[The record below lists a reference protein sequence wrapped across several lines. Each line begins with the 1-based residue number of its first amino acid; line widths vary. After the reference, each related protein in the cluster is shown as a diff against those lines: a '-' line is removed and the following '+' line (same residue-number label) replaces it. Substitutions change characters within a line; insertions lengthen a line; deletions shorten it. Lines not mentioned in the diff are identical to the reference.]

1 MDVVVQA
8 ERHAFGMTKPQGYN
22 DLNRKH
28 RRALGT
34 LVSRMF
40 ELFGKK
46 VPGAIPSRSPPRSSR
61 SAAAWR

>member
-1 MDVVVQA
+1 
-8 ERHAFGMTKPQGYN
+8 
-22 DLNRKH
+22 
-28 RRALGT
+28 
-34 LVSRMF
+34 MF